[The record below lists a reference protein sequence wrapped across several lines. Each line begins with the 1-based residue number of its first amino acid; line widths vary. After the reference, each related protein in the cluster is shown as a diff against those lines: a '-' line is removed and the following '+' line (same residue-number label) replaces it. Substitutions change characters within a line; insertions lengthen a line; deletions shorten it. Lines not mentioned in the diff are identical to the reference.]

1 MSNVSVGS
9 ANAAF
14 VTPATGVL
22 DAYNRRNNMHDASR
36 EFYKLLDDLQSPAVR
51 DRLKRAKI
59 GIAQTIEAF
68 EKGYETDYVV
78 IQLAM
83 SMSPLSFRAVLSGTV
98 AWQAAK
104 TTSLDWYS
112 AAGPGVYA
120 VGIGVNGRGGSFL
133 SAQEIRR
140 LAEGIDRYSAGYDAL
155 QTAAGQRTSSQRQD
169 VRYLR
174 SVDNA
179 ISNCVASA
187 KGGRS
192 IDNPSEQQR
201 ALLFS
206 ERLRERAQAIESVD
220 PTGQTIQIQSPL
232 YVGCS
237 EKLEQRT
244 RDYVAPVNLGNINKL
259 LALTLNVLKMMN
271 LPSTLYVRPVIR
283 IWERHQLPYAERLVA
298 TLAESLVAQNG
309 FNAREAGGQ
318 ACPFNPNAF
327 QTAKSVV
334 FSVKPYLKRH
344 IDGVDTVLKDRLKFI
359 QEVKR
364 LSQYLSDLQQEIDG
378 TRQQL
383 RSLMALKPIGWTA
396 GIAMLQTKLQKLCQ
410 QTDMLVDWK
419 VRMQAVIGL
428 QNAMLPPPP
437 SAGHQ
442 SADSQPP
449 LSATEVRWVP
459 ATPVAGQ
466 GRRPLPLSSSSVVTV
481 IPQTSDSSSLPA
493 IDEMDVD

>member
-14 VTPATGVL
+14 VTPATDVL
-22 DAYNRRNNMHDASR
+22 NAYNRRNNMHDARR
-36 EFYKLLDDLQSPAVR
+36 EFPKLLNDLRSPAVR

-59 GIAQTIEAF
+59 GVAQTIEAF
-68 EKGYETDYVV
+68 EKGPETDYVV
-78 IQLAM
+78 LKLAM

-98 AWQAAK
+98 AWQAAQ
-104 TTSLDWYS
+104 TTSHHWYS

-120 VGIGVNGRGGSFL
+120 VGVAVNGRGGGFL

-155 QTAAGQRTSSQRQD
+155 QTPRHRRTPTQVQD

-179 ISNCVASA
+179 ISACAASVR
-187 KGGRS
+187 GGRS
-192 IDNPSEQQR
+192 IVNLSEQQR
-201 ALLFS
+201 VLLFA
-206 ERLRERAQAIESVD
+206 ERLRERAQAVESVD
-220 PTGQTIQIQSPL
+220 PTGRVIQVQSPL
-232 YVGCS
+232 YIGCS
-237 EKLEQRT
+237 DKLENRT
-244 RDYVAPVNLGNINKL
+244 RHYVAPVNLGNINSL
-259 LALTLNVLKMMN
+259 LALTLNVLETMN

-283 IWERHQLPYAERLVA
+283 IWEQHQLAYAERLVT

-318 ACPFNPNAF
+318 FGSPNADF
-327 QTAKSVV
+327 HSAKREV
-334 FSVKPYLKRH
+334 FHVKSFLEDH
-344 IDGVDTVLKDRLKFI
+344 IDEVGPVLDQRLNTI

-364 LSQYLSDLQQEIDG
+364 LMQYLADLEQEIDE
-378 TRQQL
+378 TKQQL
-383 RSLMALKPIGWTA
+383 RGFMALKPLGWTA

-419 VRMQAVIGL
+419 VRMQAFIGL
-428 QNAMLPPPP
+428 QNAMLPQP
-437 SAGHQ
+437 
-442 SADSQPP
+442 ADSRLPS
-449 LSATEVRWVP
+449 SATEGRWVP
-459 ATPVAGQ
+459 VTPVAAQ
-466 GRRPLPLSSSSVVTV
+466 GRRPLPLASSSVVTV